1 MAWTVSTSA
10 PEGLNWWYTYTRSWW
25 LYRVARKSSRGVP
38 YCSKRGWTRT
48 AFSDHSV
55 GRWQPLRIDS
65 SVNAGRVSQL
75 NQFCAFPLLLCQSN
89 VSWRWDSMDWSEKW
103 PHVQATNKDH
113 HETSIWLFQN
123 LHYQRWYG
131 WEPLRICKYS
141 QIPLVRISE
150 FYNFHFSRSI
160 EIHTNGI
167 WLYIAQQNVC
177 IIWTSKQMYC
187 KLLIQVL
194 VIIISFSGN

>member
-1 MAWTVSTSA
+1 MEWTEC
-10 PEGLNWWYTYTRSWW
+10 PHPHQ
-25 LYRVARKSSRGVP
+25 RVWTGDTHTPGVGGCIGSLRNPAGESPTVRRGVEQ
-38 YCSKRGWTRT
+38 GL
-48 AFSDHSV
+48 DSV
-55 GRWQPLRIDS
+55 TTLTDA

-75 NQFCAFPLLLCQSN
+75 NQFWAFPLLLCQSN

-150 FYNFHFSRSI
+150 FYNFHFSRSV

-194 VIIISFSGN
+194 VIIISFSG